1 MVQLFVSHISE
12 EKDVAILLKD
22 MMEEDFLGLVE
33 FFASSDVG
41 TIELGV
47 QWLEAV
53 ERAIAKADAVIV
65 LCSKAS
71 VQRPWVQFEVGAAWM
86 KGLPIIPVCH
96 SGMKPTDLATPLKD
110 YEGADLGTPEG
121 LLALYQM
128 IGRRLKLQRT
138 PVPGAAWLARLAE
151 LLSLPPDDCVQF
163 EYYLDV
169 VVPAPGR
176 LGGPSL
182 PGDAVVDMSAD
193 TKKLFGLISRGSL
206 TWKSVVDAVAP
217 SLDKR
222 WLAELQN
229 SIYLASN
236 DREFVPIQAVFHAGG
251 TKGSFQPQL
260 AKLEVFRRGARR
272 FHVHLVPTVVAPLF
286 DVPGDLGLLV
296 TLLRLGLRF
305 RYEAIEHYWKM
316 SRGFKPEKG
325 RLDALRCAIE
335 VIETDARSRGAQNF
349 EPGEVVALFEPGD
362 DQSEMKAIQVTWETV
377 RATLFQEPPPT
388 AGDMDE
394 AIEALAT
401 MNLRFMHLGTKR
413 FHEMVNVLWSGQVR
427 PVPLAALARSGAAFP
442 DVAPIELAPRIKP
455 PAAQAARRSTR
466 SRRDGARSPR
476 SP

>member
-53 ERAIAKADAVIV
+53 ERAIEKADAVIV

-71 VQRPWVQFEVGAAWM
+71 VHRPWVQFEIGAAWM

-96 SGMKPTDLATPLKD
+96 SGMTPTDLATPLKD

-121 LLALYQM
+121 LLALYEM

-176 LGGPSL
+176 LGGPSI

-193 TKKLFGLISRGSL
+193 TKRLFGLISRGSL
-206 TWKSVVDAVAP
+206 TWKSVEDAVAP

-325 RLDALRCAIE
+325 RLAALRCAIE

-349 EPGEVVALFEPGD
+349 EPGEVVALFEAGA
-362 DQSEMKAIQVTWETV
+362 DQDAMRAIQATWETV

-388 AGDMDE
+388 AGAMDE
-394 AIEALAT
+394 AIEALAS

-413 FHEMVNVLWSGQVR
+413 FHEMVNVLWAR
-427 PVPLAALARSGAAFP
+427 PAPLAAVAGASAGFEE
-442 DVAPIELAPRIKP
+442 VAPIQLAPPITPP
-455 PAAQAARRSTR
+455 PARAARRSTR
-466 SRRDGARSPR
+466 SRPDGARSPR